1 MSEEEREWVE
11 CNLDLSYEDRLVSDE
26 DKAVIEAFL
35 SDEEFLTSMVKQG
48 FSTDGIR
55 GIMQ

>member
-11 CNLDLSYEDRLVSDE
+11 CNLDLSYVDGLVSDE

-35 SDEEFLTSMVKQG
+35 SDEELLTSMVKHS

>member
-1 MSEEEREWVE
+1 MSMEEREWVE
-11 CNLDLSYEDRLVSDE
+11 CNLDLSYVDGFVSDE

-35 SDEEFLTSMVKQG
+35 SDEELLTSMVKHG

>member
-11 CNLDLSYEDRLVSDE
+11 CNLDLSYVDGLVSDE

-35 SDEEFLTSMVKQG
+35 SDEELLTSMVKHG
-48 FSTDGIR
+48 FFQQ
-55 GIMQ
+55 ME

>member
-11 CNLDLSYEDRLVSDE
+11 CNLDLSYVDGFVSDE

-35 SDEEFLTSMVKQG
+35 SDEELLTSMVKHG
-48 FSTDGIR
+48 FFQQ
-55 GIMQ
+55 ME

>member
-35 SDEEFLTSMVKQG
+35 SDEEFLTSMVKQD